1 MTTIASLLVTIGAD
15 ISGLKQGL
23 DDTESGI
30 NNLGG
35 RLQSGLNSIGGTVV
49 RTGAALTELTSPL
62 RDFGAQGLQTASN
75 FDSIMAEISAR
86 TGVVGTDLDQVR
98 QFALQMGAD
107 TSFSAQ
113 QAGDAFLQLLSSG
126 QTTQEAFATLPAVLD
141 AAAASGEDLGHTA
154 DVVTD
159 IMAAF
164 SLPVDN
170 AKTVVD
176 ALSAAA
182 GASSA
187 DMASLGQG
195 FASVGGI
202 AKSAGLN
209 VEDTAAIL
217 AILAENGT
225 KGVEAGTAL
234 KSMLLNMQRPTDS
247 VKAAWDELGLSMYD
261 AAGAPR
267 DLTQVIGDL
276 DGVLDGLPIE
286 DQNRLMYELA
296 GSYGITALTA
306 LRGSI
311 SIDKM
316 KDSMSKQASAS
327 EVAQARMD
335 TFKGRMDSLMGS
347 VETLMITALT
357 PLMNDVLSPL
367 AEQVTGLV
375 NNVTDW
381 ADANPQLSNTLVV
394 IGGALAF
401 IGPALV
407 AVGTAITLAAP
418 AVGVLGVVLAA
429 LASPIVLVGAA
440 LAGLAYVASQF
451 IDFAALAETIKTS
464 IGTALADANI
474 DLSALPTKISDAIN
488 SLDFSQ
494 VQTDLE
500 TAISDLDI
508 GDGVKSALAAP
519 IDTSGITATVEGHF
533 DEILTAMVG
542 VVGIVFGGPIS
553 MGFGIA
559 KLVSLAIDNDFL
571 GIGTLLQSS
580 GITDVV
586 ATAFN
591 DLKTDIDG
599 VIQSIFSGD
608 QQKTEIDIGSKF
620 ALKNADDIGG
630 AQLSGPL
637 ATFVSDLRLGMDSLK
652 NLVDTVW
659 ANIAPGVQSIA
670 DGIKGFIAN
679 VSTADTEGLLRV
691 VTGIAGFIG
700 GIAELAIEMGSD
712 VLGTLLTS
720 IGAALPAIG
729 SAISSFISAVSDIGS
744 GNWSEV
750 AGDVQQGMIDIGQ
763 AALNFLGIDIQIP
776 SFDEALQGWQTFADS
791 VNTIIQYA
799 ADQVAHTLN
808 DIAVDVRT
816 TFRDIEEILS
826 RAQIAGAD
834 VNNLL
839 GRGNAI
845 NDATRAGAVAN
856 VDAIELARN
865 TQDSL
870 TSGLASG
877 DITLDPSKYINVD
890 YAALATK
897 ITDPLLIQD
906 ALTQAMAE
914 GDQQALNVLLPLAT
928 ELGIDT
934 QSLVDQFANSL
945 TVAGAAQIYQAT
957 LTADVLVQAG
967 KVNLGPLRG
976 AINDALRIDAL
987 NNSVGGGGGAQ
998 TAPIHGAATGARVLS
1013 NGLVYAHQDEL
1024 IVNRSQQ
1031 ASMGGGRGGQIG
1043 SLVIQTNDANKLL
1056 FDLKVMGID
1065 LEALAKQE

>member
-23 DDTESGI
+23 TDTETGI

-35 RLQSGLNSIGGTVV
+35 RLQSGLGAIGGSVV
-49 RTGAALTELTSPL
+49 RAGAALNELTSPL
-62 RDFGAQGLQTASN
+62 RDFGAQGLETASN

-86 TGVVGTDLDQVR
+86 TGVVGADLDQVR

-141 AAAASGEDLGHTA
+141 AAAASGEDLGKTA
-154 DVVTD
+154 DTVTD
-159 IMAAF
+159 IMASF
-164 SLPVDN
+164 GLPVTD
-170 AKTVVD
+170 AKMVVD
-176 ALSAAA
+176 ALAQAA

-195 FASVGGI
+195 FANVGGV
-202 AKSAGLN
+202 AKAFGLN
-209 VEDTAAIL
+209 VGDTAAVL
-217 AILAENGT
+217 AILSENGI
-225 KGVEAGTAL
+225 KGAEAGTAL
-234 KSMLLNMQRPTDS
+234 KSMLLNMSRNTDEVQGEWS
-247 VKAAWDELGLSMYD
+247 ALGMSMYD
-261 AAGAPR
+261 AMGNARPLE
-267 DLTQVIGDL
+267 DVITDL
-276 DGVLDGLPIE
+276 DKVLDALPAE
-286 DQNRLMYELA
+286 EQNEIMQTLA

-316 KDSMSKQASAS
+316 KDSMSKQAAAS

-335 TFKGRMDSLMGS
+335 TFKGRTDSLMGS
-347 VETLMITALT
+347 IETLMIEAMT
-357 PLMNDVLSPL
+357 PLMNDVLTPFI
-367 AEQVTGLV
+367 EQLTVTTNGI
-375 NNVTDW
+375 TDW
-381 ADANPQLSNTLVV
+381 AQENPELTNTIVA

-401 IGPALV
+401 AGPLLV
-407 AVGTAITLAAP
+407 ALGTAITLAAP
-418 AVGVLGVVLAA
+418 AVGVLGAVLVALTSPIALVVAGLAA
-429 LASPIVLVGAA
+429 
-440 LAGLAYVASQF
+440 LAYVASQV
-451 IDFAALAETIKTS
+451 IDF
-464 IGTALADANI
+464 TALANNISTGISTALATSNI
-474 DLSALPTKISDAIN
+474 DLSTLPTKVSDAVAA
-488 SLDFSQ
+488 LDFSA
-494 VQTDLE
+494 VTIDLSGIGTTITDAFANL
-500 TAISDLDI
+500 S
-508 GDGVKSALAAP
+508 
-519 IDTSGITATVEGHF
+519 IDTTSIQTAFETHF
-533 DEILTAMVG
+533 NDIANVIIN
-542 VVGIVFGGPIS
+542 VAWAIFGGPVWSAIS
-553 MGFGIA
+553 IGQLIA
-559 KLVSLAIDNDFL
+559 KAFNDDFL
-571 GIGTLLQSS
+571 GMRTFLTEAG
-580 GITDVV
+580 VV
-586 ATAFN
+586 DTVETAFSG
-591 DLKTDIDG
+591 LKATIDG
-599 VIQSIFSGD
+599 LIQSIFGGD
-608 QQKTEIDIGSKF
+608 QQKTEIDVGSKF
-620 ALKNADDIGG
+620 ALKNADDLGGGG
-630 AQLSGPL
+630 AALSGPL
-637 ATFVSDLRLGMDSLK
+637 ATFVSDLKLGMDGLK
-652 NLVDTVW
+652 DLVDNVW
-659 ANIAPGVQSIA
+659 GNIAPGVQAIA

-691 VTGIAGFIG
+691 VTGITGFIG
-700 GIAELAIEMGSD
+700 GIAALAIEMGSD
-712 VLGTLLTS
+712 VLGTLLEA
-720 IGAALPAIG
+720 IGNALPAIG

-750 AGDVQQGMIDIGQ
+750 AGDVQQGLIDIGQ
-763 AALNFLGIDIQIP
+763 AALDFLGIDIQIP
-776 SFDEALQGWQTFADS
+776 SFDEALKGWQTFADS
-791 VNTIIQYA
+791 VNTIIQFA

-839 GRGNAI
+839 GRGNPV
-845 NDATRAGAVAN
+845 NDANREGAVAN
-856 VDAIELARN
+856 VNAIELARS

-877 DITLDPSKYINVD
+877 DITLDPSKFINVD

-914 GDQQALNVLLPLAT
+914 GDQAALNVLLPLAT

-934 QSLVDQFANSL
+934 QSLVDQFATSL
-945 TVAGAAQIYQAT
+945 TTAGAAQIYQAT

-967 KVNLGPLRG
+967 KVDLGPLRG
-976 AINDALRIDAL
+976 AINDALRVDAL
-987 NNSVGGGGGAQ
+987 NNSAGGTGGAQ
-998 TAPIHGAATGARVLS
+998 TTPIHGAATGARVLS

-1031 ASMGGGRGGQIG
+1031 ASMGGQGGSIG
-1043 SLVIQTNDANKLL
+1043 ALTIQTNDAQQLL

-1065 LEALAKQE
+1065 LEAMAKQE